1 MKIVDILLDE
11 VIVMERYAMK
21 QLEEWYNKKNR
32 KPLILKG
39 ARQVGKTWLMKE
51 FGKTHFKYTAY
62 VNFDNNKNMANVFE
76 SDYDIDR
83 ILMAINV
90 ETGVKILPE
99 ETIIIFDEIQ
109 ENPKAIA
116 SLKYFYE
123 EVPQYTI
130 IAAGSLLGVAIHNGV
145 SFPVGKVD
153 TLVLNPLSFREFLLA
168 IGEEGLVKLIEEMNL
183 SLIESFRD
191 KYIDWLKKYYYIG
204 GMPEV
209 VASFASERDF
219 TEVRHLQKKIIEM
232 YEADFSKHTTA
243 NELPRIRMVWNSIPM
258 QLAKENK
265 KFFFGKIKEG
275 ARAKEFEIA
284 IEWLLDCG
292 LIKKVYNVS
301 KPAMPLK
308 AYTEFSAFKLYL
320 LDVGLLAAMSELDV
334 KSILDGNAIFVEF
347 KGALTEQFVLQ
358 QLIANTEYSPYYYSE
373 TKSEG
378 EIDFLI
384 QKEGEIVPIEVKA
397 EENLKAK
404 SLRVYCD
411 KFKPKMA
418 IRTSMSNYREQEWM
432 VNVPLYILDRYI
444 ETKG

>member
-99 ETIIIFDEIQ
+99 ETLIIFDEIQ